1 MLTLL
6 LMISTLELAMSG
18 PEAGLIDDFASGDG
32 VSRLGTVWRLVTD
45 RVMGGR
51 SDANM
56 AVRDIDGRRAL
67 CLQGDVS
74 LENNGGFVQV
84 NIDLAP
90 QGYLDASRFDGV
102 RLRVRGNDEHYGVH
116 LKTAATGM
124 PWQSYRAGFEV
135 DDRWREERLPFTDFR
150 PHRVDSALELTRL
163 KRLGI
168 VAIGRVMRA
177 DICIAEVGFYQGD
190 RGP

>member
-6 LMISTLELAMSG
+6 LMMSTLMLTTVG
-18 PEAGLIDDFASGDG
+18 PDAGLIDDFATGNG
-32 VSRLGTVWRLVTD
+32 VSRLGTAWRLVTD

-51 SDANM
+51 SDAGM
-56 AVRDIDGRRAL
+56 AVREVDGRRAL
-67 CLQGDVS
+67 CMQGDVS

-90 QGYLDASRFDGV
+90 QGYLDASGFDGV
-102 RLRVRGNDEHYGVH
+102 RLMVRGNGEHYGVH

-124 PWQSYRAGFEV
+124 PWQSYRAGFDT
-135 DDRWREERLPFTDFR
+135 DDGWREVRLPFTDFR
-150 PHRVDSALELTRL
+150 PHRVDSPLELARL

-177 DICIAEVGFYQGD
+177 DICIAEVGFYRID
-190 RGP
+190 RGA